1 MGSAMVLPFSD
12 KGMKVRLVGTHLDD
26 AIIDSIKGNGRH
38 PKLNITMPESV
49 EAFHHGQLGL
59 ALADDTDFILL
70 GVSSVG
76 VGWAI
81 EQLAGV
87 LKKPVPAVM
96 ITKGMKPEPDTLRAL
111 PDVVAEGLKVRL
123 GFDVP
128 VAGIAGPCIA
138 GELAARRP
146 TGTVIVSRDL
156 ALAQDFSKIFAGD
169 YYHPRAS
176 DDMMGVEV
184 CAAFKNFFA
193 ITVGWAHGRQEV
205 LAETENKARNN
216 NAAAILFDQSVREL
230 MVLTMAL
237 GGRADSVWGMPGVG
251 DLYVT
256 CQAGRNSRLGH
267 ALGRGLS
274 YAEAKAGPM
283 KDETVEG
290 AELGI
295 AVAGSLRAMVANGTI
310 SAVRIPL
317 TLALLATLTEGV
329 AFTPDWSAFHLEQSN
344 GWSNISNSP
353 NDHDSPML
361 SSPHLLR

>member
-1 MGSAMVLPFSD
+1 MTTVVILGAGVMGSAMAMPFSD
-12 KGMKVRLVGTHLDD
+12 KGMNVRLVGTHLDD
-26 AIIDSIKGNGRH
+26 AIIASIKGNGRH

-49 EAFHHGQLGL
+49 EAFHHGEL
-59 ALADDTDFILL
+59 AGAIGDDTDFILL
-70 GVSSVG
+70 GVASAG
-76 VGWAI
+76 VAWAI

-87 LKKPVPAVM
+87 LKKPMPIVM
-96 ITKGMKPEPDTLRAL
+96 ITKGMKPEAETLRAL
-111 PDVVAEGLKVRL
+111 PDVVAEGLKARL

-156 ALAQDFSKIFAGD
+156 ALAEKLAGVFAGD

-205 LAETENKARNN
+205 LPETENKAKNN

-230 MVLTMAL
+230 MVLTKAL
-237 GGRADSVWGMPGVG
+237 GGDAASVWGMPGVG

-267 ALGRGLS
+267 ALGRGLT
-274 YAEAKAGPM
+274 YAEAKAGPL

-295 AVAGSLRAMVANGTI
+295 AVAGTLRAMVAKGKI
-310 SAVRIPL
+310 SEQHIPL
-317 TLALLATLTEGV
+317 THALLATLTEGV
-329 AFTPDWSAFHLEQSN
+329 PFAPDWSAFHL
-344 GWSNISNSP
+344 G
-353 NDHDSPML
+353 
-361 SSPHLLR
+361 

>member
-1 MGSAMVLPFSD
+1 MTTVVILGAGVMGSAMALPFSD
-12 KGMKVRLVGTHLDD
+12 KGMMVRLVGTHLDD
-26 AIIDSIKGNGRH
+26 VIIASIKGNGRH
-38 PKLNITMPESV
+38 PKLNITMPAGV
-49 EAFHHGQLGL
+49 EAFHHGQLAA
-59 ALADDTDFILL
+59 ALADDVDFILL
-70 GVSSVG
+70 GVSSAG

-87 LKKPVPAVM
+87 LKRPVPVVM

-111 PDVVAEGLKVRL
+111 PDVVAEGLKDRL

-128 VAGIAGPCIA
+128 VAAIGGPCIA

-146 TGTVIVSRDL
+146 TGTVIVSRDIGL
-156 ALAQDFSKIFAGD
+156 AADLAKAFAGD
-169 YYHPRAS
+169 YYHPRTS
-176 DDMMGVEV
+176 GDMMGVEV

-230 MVLTMAL
+230 LVLTKAL
-237 GGRADSVWGMPGVG
+237 DGDAASVWGMPGVG

-274 YAEAKAGPM
+274 YAEAKAGPL

-295 AVAGSLRAMVANGTI
+295 AVAGYVQALVANGKI
-310 SAVRIPL
+310 SAQHIPL
-317 TLALLATLTEGV
+317 TLALLATLTVGV
-329 AFTPDWSAFHLEQSN
+329 AFAPDWAAFHLE
-344 GWSNISNSP
+344 
-353 NDHDSPML
+353 
-361 SSPHLLR
+361 